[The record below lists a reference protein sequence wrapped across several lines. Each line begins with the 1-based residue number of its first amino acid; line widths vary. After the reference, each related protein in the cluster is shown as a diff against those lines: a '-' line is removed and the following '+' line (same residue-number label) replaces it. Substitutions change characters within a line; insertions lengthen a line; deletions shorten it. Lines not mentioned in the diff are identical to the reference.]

1 MKRSPLNTPHGN
13 RTYGARHTP
22 YNWKLQ
28 YENANNRGYQSI
40 NNSYQRFSPN
50 NDLQPCGDN
59 FIPLNVSTPATPH
72 EKHNTNRCS
81 PANGRNSVSPGS
93 GWYNQRNNYHGTSRV
108 NSNNRYSTYKHSG
121 NQFHGQKRKGYKGI
135 HKQINI
141 SAYVDIN
148 SFLEDPWEDLVK
160 KFDIKEINKS
170 ETSKNKSLYSL
181 KLTNN
186 DFVEKSEGKFSKDI
200 NLDDSRCS
208 QESKSDETCID
219 ISLETE
225 NTDLSQISN
234 NSVNL
239 ETDDICSSQD
249 SLNESTCSINSK
261 IYGVI
266 EEKNNTHSNI
276 LLTNTDQKNI

>member
-121 NQFHGQKRKGYKGI
+121 NQFHGQKRKVK
-135 HKQINI
+135 
-141 SAYVDIN
+141 
-148 SFLEDPWEDLVK
+148 FLIDQK
-160 KFDIKEINKS
+160 
-170 ETSKNKSLYSL
+170 
-181 KLTNN
+181 
-186 DFVEKSEGKFSKDI
+186 DFVERWIVF
-200 NLDDSRCS
+200 RTARY
-208 QESKSDETCID
+208 TCNIHIYA
-219 ISLETE
+219 ISVF
-225 NTDLSQISN
+225 N
-234 NSVNL
+234 NYYEL
-239 ETDDICSSQD
+239 
-249 SLNESTCSINSK
+249 
-261 IYGVI
+261 
-266 EEKNNTHSNI
+266 
-276 LLTNTDQKNI
+276 